1 MTTATTDAR
10 PVQGGPRLAHTARL
24 SFGGILRSEW
34 IKLRSLRST
43 VWSYLIV
50 VAISLGMAVLM
61 SFSLANGMSGM
72 DVSAAPPA
80 EQTGMVLQSAVFG
93 TYFGQLVI
101 AVLGVLII
109 SGEYTTGMIRSTL
122 SAVPKRLPALAGK
135 AVVLFVATLVVAI
148 VTNLAAFG
156 IAAAIFAG
164 NGVHVSLFAENALLT
179 LGGAALYL
187 ALVAVFALGIGTII
201 RSSAGGIA
209 AVLGILLLLPT
220 VFGLIPAEWAADVMP
235 YLLSSAGMTMFM
247 TIGADPATLAGPNAW
262 QSLLVVLGWLAV
274 SIAGAAVLLKRRDA

>member
-1 MTTATTDAR
+1 MTTTTAPRD
-10 PVQGGPRLAHTARL
+10 VQGGPRLAHTARL

-50 VAISLGMAVLM
+50 VLISLGMAVLLG
-61 SFSLANGMSGM
+61 FSLASGM
-72 DVSAAPPA
+72 GGSDVATLPSA
-80 EQTGMVLQSAVFG
+80 EQTLMVLQSAVFG
-93 TYFGQLVI
+93 TYFGQLVV
-101 AVLGVLII
+101 AVLGVLVI

-135 AVVLFVATLVVAI
+135 AVVLFLTTFVVAF

-164 NGVHVSLFAENALLT
+164 HGAPVSLFAENVLLV

-187 ALVAVFALGIGTII
+187 ALVSVFALGIGTVI

-209 AVLGILLLLPT
+209 AVLGVLLLLPT
-220 VFGLIPAEWAADVMP
+220 VFGLIPADWASDLLP
-235 YLLSSAGMTMFM
+235 YLLSTSGMTMYM

-262 QSLLVVLGWLAV
+262 QSLLVVLGWVTV
-274 SIAGAAVLLKRRDA
+274 SIAAAAVLLKRRDA